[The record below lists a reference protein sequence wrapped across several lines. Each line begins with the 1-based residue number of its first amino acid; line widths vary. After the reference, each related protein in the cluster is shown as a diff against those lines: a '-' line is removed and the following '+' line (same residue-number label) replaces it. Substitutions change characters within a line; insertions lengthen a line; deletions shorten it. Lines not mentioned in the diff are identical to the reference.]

1 LDSWWTTSRRVAR
14 RARARAAGANLF
26 QARDRRPLDGGPALP
41 KKKDFLTTPIQQLE
55 PSKVQTVAE
64 LMDALKH
71 VSFQGR
77 NLGTALQVWENAL
90 TDPARPTIILGVA
103 GSLQAGG
110 MRKVLRD
117 LVRHKL
123 VDVIV
128 TVGSQPYQDMYAA
141 RGYEFWRASPEV
153 DDLELREHFLDR
165 LYDTIVDEEKFRETD
180 DYLGSLVAKLDP
192 TRTYS
197 TREVMKF
204 FGDHFKTDAS
214 SWVAEAA
221 RQGTPI
227 FVPTLHDSSI
237 GIGMIQNYV
246 KAKMAGKPYPKL
258 DMIRDAYEL
267 AQVKYKSAKTAI
279 VYLGGGVPKNYI
291 QQTEVISEVLGHDAG
306 GHNYAIQLTMDMPV
320 WGALS
325 GCTFK
330 EAQSWGKIA
339 KDADFVQA
347 HVDIT
352 VGLPLLATALIQK
365 RELWEQRKRLQFQY
379 ENDELVAIKQA
390 A

>member
-1 LDSWWTTSRRVAR
+1 VPSVAKS
-14 RARARAAGANLF
+14 
-26 QARDRRPLDGGPALP
+26 
-41 KKKDFLTTPIQQLE
+41 KKSDFLKTPIKQIEATQI
-55 PSKVQTVAE
+55 QTVADM
-64 LMDALKH
+64 MDAFKDI
-71 VSFQGR
+71 SFQGR

-90 TDPARPTIILGVA
+90 TDKDRPTIILGVA

-110 MRKVLRD
+110 QRKILRD
-117 LVRHKL
+117 LVKHKL
-123 VDVIV
+123 VDVVV

-141 RGYEFWRASPEV
+141 RGYNFWRASSEM
-153 DDLELREHFLDR
+153 DDLELRSHMLDR
-165 LYDTIVDEEKFRETD
+165 LYDTLVDEDKFRETD
-180 DYLGSLVAKLDP
+180 DYLGNLVSKLDP
-192 TRTYS
+192 TKTYS
-197 TREVMKF
+197 TREIMAF
-204 FGDHFKTDAS
+204 FGEHFKADKD

-221 RQGTPI
+221 RTKTPI
-227 FVPTLHDSSI
+227 FVPTIHDSSI
-237 GIGMIQNYV
+237 GIGMVQNYV
-246 KAKMAGKPYPKL
+246 KAKNANKPYPKL

-267 AQVKYKSAKTAI
+267 AQVKYKSKKTAI

-365 RELWEQRKRLQFQY
+365 KHLWQKRKRLDFQY
-379 ENDELVAIKQA
+379 DGDELKAIKQV
-390 A
+390 

>member
-1 LDSWWTTSRRVAR
+1 M
-14 RARARAAGANLF
+14 
-26 QARDRRPLDGGPALP
+26 P
-41 KKKDFLTTPIQQLE
+41 KKTDFMQTPIQQFE
-55 PSKVQTVAE
+55 PTKVQSVAD
-64 LMDALKH
+64 LMEAFKGI
-71 VSFQGR
+71 SFQGR
-77 NLGTALQVWENAL
+77 NLGTALSVWERAL
-90 TDPARPTIILGVA
+90 TDPDRPTIMLGVA
-103 GSLQAGG
+103 GSLMAGG
-110 MRKVLRD
+110 QRKVLRD
-117 LVRHKL
+117 LIKYNL

-141 RGYEFWRASPEV
+141 RGYNFWKSSPDV
-153 DDLELREHFLDR
+153 DDLELREHMLDR
-165 LYDTIVDEEKFRETD
+165 LYDTVVDEDKFRETD
-180 DYLGSLVAKLDP
+180 DYLGNLATKLDP
-192 TRTYS
+192 NKTYS
-197 TREVMKF
+197 TRELMKF
-204 FGDHFKTDAS
+204 FGDHFAS
-214 SWVAEAA
+214 DKDSWVAEAA
-221 RQGTPI
+221 RQNTPL
-227 FVPTLHDSSI
+227 FVPTIHDSSI
-237 GIGMIQNYV
+237 GIGMVYNYT
-246 KAKMAGKPYPKL
+246 KAKAAGKPYPKL

-267 AQVKYKSAKTAI
+267 AQVKYKSNKTGI

-365 RELWEQRKRLQFQY
+365 KEVWQDRKRLAFDY
-379 ENDELVAIKQA
+379 DDGELNAIRQV
-390 A
+390 

>member
-1 LDSWWTTSRRVAR
+1 MTS
-14 RARARAAGANLF
+14 
-26 QARDRRPLDGGPALP
+26 
-41 KKKDFLTTPIQQLE
+41 KKDFMQTPIQQFE
-55 PSKVQTVAE
+55 ATKVQSVAD
-64 LMDALKH
+64 LMEAFQGI
-71 VSFQGR
+71 SFQGR
-77 NLGTALQVWENAL
+77 NLGTALAVWERAL
-90 TDPARPTIILGVA
+90 ADPDRPTIMLGVA
-103 GSLQAGG
+103 GSLMAGG
-110 MRKVLRD
+110 QRKVLRD
-117 LVRHKL
+117 LVKHKL

-141 RGYEFWRASPEV
+141 RGYNFWRSSPDV

-165 LYDTIVDEEKFRETD
+165 LYDTVVDEEKFRETD
-180 DYLGSLVAKLDP
+180 DYLGELAAKLDP
-192 TRTYS
+192 SKTYS
-197 TREVMKF
+197 SRELMEF
-204 FGDHFKTDAS
+204 YGDHFRDDKD

-221 RQGTPI
+221 RQKVPI
-227 FVPTLHDSSI
+227 FVPTIHDSSI
-237 GIGMIQNYV
+237 GIGMVYNYT
-246 KAKMAGKPYPKL
+246 KAKAAGRPYPKL

-267 AQVKYKSAKTAI
+267 AQVKYKSQKTGI
-279 VYLGGGVPKNYI
+279 IYLGGGVPKNYI

-365 RELWEQRKRLQFQY
+365 KELWQNRKRLALEY
-379 ENDELVAIKQA
+379 DDGELKPIRQV
-390 A
+390 

>member
-1 LDSWWTTSRRVAR
+1 
-14 RARARAAGANLF
+14 
-26 QARDRRPLDGGPALP
+26 
-41 KKKDFLTTPIQQLE
+41 
-55 PSKVQTVAE
+55 
-64 LMDALKH
+64 MDAFKNI
-71 VSFQGR
+71 SFQGR
-77 NLGTALQVWENAL
+77 NLGTALQVWENML
-90 TDPARPTIILGVA
+90 QDPTRPTIILGVA
-103 GSLQAGG
+103 GSLMAGG
-110 MRKVLRD
+110 QRKVLRD

-141 RGYEFWRASPEV
+141 RGYNFWRASSEI

-180 DYLGSLVAKLDP
+180 DYLGGLVAKLDP
-192 TRTYS
+192 AKTYS
-197 TREVMKF
+197 TREIMKF
-204 FGDHFKTDAS
+204 FGDHFKSDQD

-221 RQGTPI
+221 RQNVPI
-227 FVPTLHDSSI
+227 FVPTIHDSSI
-237 GIGMIQNYV
+237 GIGMVQNYT
-246 KAKMAGKPYPKL
+246 KAKAAGRPYPKL

-267 AQVKYKSAKTAI
+267 AQIKFKSEKTGI
-279 VYLGGGVPKNYI
+279 IYLGGGVPKNYI
-291 QQTEVISEVLGHDAG
+291 QQTEVISEVLGHEAG
-306 GHNYAIQLTMDMPV
+306 GHQYAIQLTMDMPV

-365 RELWEQRKRLQFQY
+365 KHLWQSRKRLVLDY
-379 ENDELVAIKQA
+379 EGDELKPLRHHA
-390 A
+390 

>member
-1 LDSWWTTSRRVAR
+1 MV
-14 RARARAAGANLF
+14 
-26 QARDRRPLDGGPALP
+26 PALP
-41 KKKDFLTTPIQQLE
+41 SKKKDFLQKPIKQFE
-55 PSKVQTVAE
+55 PTKVQTVAE
-64 LMDALKH
+64 LMDAYKEI
-71 VSFQGR
+71 SFQGR

-90 TDPARPTIILGVA
+90 MDPDRPTIILGVA

-110 MRKVLRD
+110 QRKVLRD
-117 LVRHKL
+117 LIRYNL
-123 VDVIV
+123 VDVVV
-128 TVGSQPYQDMYAA
+128 TVGSQPYQDLYAA
-141 RGYEFWRASPEV
+141 RGYDFWRASPDV
-153 DDLELREHFLDR
+153 DDLELRSHMLDR
-165 LYDTIVDEEKFRETD
+165 LYDTIVDEDKFRETD

-192 TRTYS
+192 TKTYT
-197 TREVMKF
+197 TREVMRF
-204 FGDHFKTDAS
+204 FGDHFAKDQD

-221 RQGTPI
+221 RTSTPI
-227 FVPTLHDSSI
+227 FVPTIHDSSI
-237 GIGMIQNYV
+237 GIGMVQNYV
-246 KAKMAGKPYPKL
+246 KAKAARKPYPKL

-267 AQVKYKSAKTAI
+267 SQVKYKSKKTAI

-306 GHNYAIQLTMDMPV
+306 GHNYAVQLTMDMPV

-352 VGLPLLATALIQK
+352 VGLPLLTTALYQK
-365 RELWEQRKRLQFQY
+365 RAAWAGRKRLSFQY
-379 ENDELVAIKQA
+379 DGDELTLEMQGTPGAKPKKA
-390 A
+390 AKTPAR

>member
-1 LDSWWTTSRRVAR
+1 MV
-14 RARARAAGANLF
+14 
-26 QARDRRPLDGGPALP
+26 PLS
-41 KKKDFLTTPIQQLE
+41 KKQDFLKTPIKQFE
-55 PSKVQTVAE
+55 ATEVKTVAD
-64 LMDALKH
+64 LLDAYKGL
-71 VSFQGR
+71 SFQSR
-77 NLGTALQVWENAL
+77 NLGTALQVWENML
-90 TDPARPTIILGVA
+90 QDPARPTIILGVA
-103 GSLQAGG
+103 GSLMAGG
-110 MRKVLRD
+110 QRKVLRD
-117 LVRHKL
+117 LIRHKL

-141 RGYEFWRASPEV
+141 RGYDFWRSSPEV

-180 DYLGSLVAKLDP
+180 DYLGNLAAKLDP
-192 TRTYS
+192 AKTYS
-197 TREVMKF
+197 SRELMKF
-204 FGDHFKTDAS
+204 FGDHFKNDKD

-221 RQGTPI
+221 RQDVPI
-227 FVPTLHDSSI
+227 FVPTIHDSSI
-237 GIGMIQNYV
+237 GIGMVYNYT
-246 KAKMAGKPYPKL
+246 KAKAAGKPYPKL

-267 AQVKYKSAKTAI
+267 AQVKFKSEKTGI
-279 VYLGGGVPKNYI
+279 IYLGGGVPKNYI

-306 GHNYAIQLTMDMPV
+306 GHQYAIQLTMDMPV

-352 VGLPLLATALIQK
+352 VGLPLLTTALLQK
-365 RELWEQRKRLQFQY
+365 KHLWENRKRLALEY
-379 ENDELVAIKQA
+379 EGDELKTPFRQV
-390 A
+390 

>member
-1 LDSWWTTSRRVAR
+1 
-14 RARARAAGANLF
+14 
-26 QARDRRPLDGGPALP
+26 LP

>member
-1 LDSWWTTSRRVAR
+1 VV
-14 RARARAAGANLF
+14 
-26 QARDRRPLDGGPALP
+26 PLAPRT
-41 KKKDFLTTPIQQLE
+41 KKQDWLNTPIQQFE
-55 PSKVQTVAE
+55 PSKIQTVAE
-64 LMDALKH
+64 LMDAYKNI
-71 VSFQGR
+71 SFQGR
-77 NLGTALQVWENAL
+77 NLGTALQVWENML
-90 TDPARPTIILGVA
+90 QDPARPTIILGVA
-103 GSLQAGG
+103 GSLMAGG
-110 MRKVLRD
+110 QRKVLRD
-117 LVRHKL
+117 LIRHKL

-141 RGYEFWRASPEV
+141 RGYNFWRAAPEV

-180 DYLGSLVAKLDP
+180 DYLGGLVAKLDP
-192 TRTYS
+192 SRTYS
-197 TREVMKF
+197 TREIMQF
-204 FGDHFKTDAS
+204 FGEHFKGDQD

-221 RQGTPI
+221 RQKVPI
-227 FVPTLHDSSI
+227 FVPTIHDSSI
-237 GIGMIQNYV
+237 GIGMIYNYT
-246 KAKMAGKPYPKL
+246 KAKASGRPYPKL

-267 AQVKYKSAKTAI
+267 AQVKYKSDKTGI
-279 VYLGGGVPKNYI
+279 IYLGGGVPKNYI

-306 GHNYAIQLTMDMPV
+306 GHQYAIQLTMDMPD

-352 VGLPLLATALIQK
+352 VALPLLATSLIQK
-365 RELWEQRKRLQFQY
+365 KHLWQGRKRLVLDY
-379 ENDELVAIKQA
+379 EGDELKPLRHA
-390 A
+390 

>member
-1 LDSWWTTSRRVAR
+1 MV
-14 RARARAAGANLF
+14 
-26 QARDRRPLDGGPALP
+26 ALP
-41 KKKDFLTTPIQQLE
+41 SKKQDFLKTPIQQFE
-55 PSKVQTVAE
+55 ATQVQTVAD
-64 LMDALKH
+64 LLDAYKGL
-71 VSFQGR
+71 SFQGR
-77 NLGTALQVWENAL
+77 NLGTALQVWENML
-90 TDPARPTIILGVA
+90 MDPARPTIILGVA
-103 GSLQAGG
+103 GSLMAGG
-110 MRKVLRD
+110 QRKVLRD
-117 LVRHKL
+117 LIRHKL

-141 RGYEFWRASPEV
+141 RGYNFWRSSPEV

-180 DYLGSLVAKLDP
+180 DYLGGLAAKLDP
-192 TRTYS
+192 AKTYS
-197 TREVMKF
+197 SRELMKF
-204 FGDHFKTDAS
+204 FGDHFKGDKD

-221 RQGTPI
+221 RQNVPI
-227 FVPTLHDSSI
+227 FVPTIHDSSI
-237 GIGMIQNYV
+237 GIGMVYNYT
-246 KAKMAGKPYPKL
+246 KAKAAGKPYPKL

-267 AQVKYKSAKTAI
+267 AQVKYKSQKTGI

-306 GHNYAIQLTMDMPV
+306 GHQYAIQLTMDMPV

-352 VGLPLLATALIQK
+352 VGLPLLTTALIQK
-365 RELWEQRKRLQFQY
+365 KHLWESRKRLALEY
-379 ENDELVAIKQA
+379 DGDELKAPFRQV
-390 A
+390 

>member
-1 LDSWWTTSRRVAR
+1 MV
-14 RARARAAGANLF
+14 
-26 QARDRRPLDGGPALP
+26 ALP
-41 KKKDFLTTPIQQLE
+41 SKKQDFLKTPIKQFE
-55 PSKVQTVAE
+55 ATEVKTVAD
-64 LMDALKH
+64 LLDAYKGL
-71 VSFQGR
+71 SFQSR
-77 NLGTALQVWENAL
+77 NLGTALQVWENML
-90 TDPARPTIILGVA
+90 QDPARPTVILGVA
-103 GSLQAGG
+103 GSLMAGG
-110 MRKVLRD
+110 QRKILRD
-117 LVRHKL
+117 LIRHKL

-141 RGYEFWRASPEV
+141 RGYNFWRASSEM

-165 LYDTIVDEEKFRETD
+165 LYDTLVDEEKFRETD
-180 DYLGSLVAKLDP
+180 DYLGNLAAKLDP
-192 TRTYS
+192 NKTYS
-197 TREVMKF
+197 TRELMKF
-204 FGDHFKTDAS
+204 FGDHFKSDKD

-221 RQGTPI
+221 RQNVPI

-237 GIGMIQNYV
+237 GIGMVYNYT
-246 KAKMAGKPYPKL
+246 KAKAAGKPYPKL

-267 AQVKYKSAKTAI
+267 AQLKFKSEKTGI

-306 GHNYAIQLTMDMPV
+306 GHQYAIQLTMDMPV

-352 VGLPLLATALIQK
+352 VGLPLLTTALIQK
-365 RELWEQRKRLQFQY
+365 KHLWENRKRLQFEY
-379 ENDELVAIKQA
+379 DGDELKTPFRQV
-390 A
+390 

>member
-1 LDSWWTTSRRVAR
+1 MGHT
-14 RARARAAGANLF
+14 
-26 QARDRRPLDGGPALP
+26 LP
-41 KKKDFLTTPIQQLE
+41 SKKKDFLQTPIQQFE
-55 PSKVQTVAE
+55 PSKVQTVAD
-64 LMDALKH
+64 LMDAFKH
-71 VSFQGR
+71 ISFQGR
-77 NLGTALQVWENAL
+77 NLGTALQIWENAL
-90 TDPARPTIILGVA
+90 TDPDRPTIILGVA

-110 MRKVLRD
+110 QRKVLRD
-117 LVRHKL
+117 LIRYKL
-123 VDVIV
+123 VDIIV

-141 RGYEFWRASPEV
+141 RGYDFWRASPEM
-153 DDLELREHFLDR
+153 DDLELRGHMLDR
-165 LYDTIVDEEKFRETD
+165 LYDTLVDEDKFRETD
-180 DYLGSLVAKLDP
+180 DYLGSLVSKLDP
-192 TRTYS
+192 ARTYS
-197 TREVMKF
+197 TRELMQF
-204 FGDHFKTDAS
+204 FGDHFNSDQD

-221 RQGTPI
+221 RVKLPI

-237 GIGMIQNYV
+237 GIGMVQNYV
-246 KAKMAGKPYPKL
+246 KAKTAGKPYPKL

-267 AQVKYKSAKTAI
+267 AQVKYKSKKTAI

-352 VGLPLLATALIQK
+352 IGLPLLTTALIQK
-365 RELWEQRKRLQFQY
+365 KHLWEGRKRLNFQY
-379 ENDELVAIKQA
+379 EGDELVSLRPQA
-390 A
+390 

>member
-1 LDSWWTTSRRVAR
+1 MTS
-14 RARARAAGANLF
+14 
-26 QARDRRPLDGGPALP
+26 
-41 KKKDFLTTPIQQLE
+41 KKDFMQTPIQQFE
-55 PSKVQTVAE
+55 ATKVQSVAD
-64 LMDALKH
+64 LMEAFQGI
-71 VSFQGR
+71 SFQGR
-77 NLGTALQVWENAL
+77 NLGTALGVWERAL
-90 TDPARPTIILGVA
+90 ADPDRPTIMLGVA
-103 GSLQAGG
+103 GSLMAGG
-110 MRKVLRD
+110 QRKVLRD
-117 LVRHKL
+117 LIKHKL

-141 RGYEFWRASPEV
+141 RGYNFWRSSPDV

-165 LYDTIVDEEKFRETD
+165 LYDTVVDEEKFRETD
-180 DYLGSLVAKLDP
+180 DYLGELAAKLDP
-192 TRTYS
+192 RKTYS
-197 TREVMKF
+197 SRELMEF
-204 FGDHFKTDAS
+204 YGEHFRDDQD

-221 RQGTPI
+221 RQKVPI
-227 FVPTLHDSSI
+227 FVPTIHDSSI
-237 GIGMIQNYV
+237 GIGMVYNYT
-246 KAKMAGKPYPKL
+246 KAKAAGKPYPKL

-267 AQVKYKSAKTAI
+267 AQVKYKSKKTGI
-279 VYLGGGVPKNYI
+279 IYLGGGVPKNYI

-365 RELWEQRKRLQFQY
+365 KELWQNRKRLALEY
-379 ENDELVAIKQA
+379 DDGELQPIRQV
-390 A
+390 